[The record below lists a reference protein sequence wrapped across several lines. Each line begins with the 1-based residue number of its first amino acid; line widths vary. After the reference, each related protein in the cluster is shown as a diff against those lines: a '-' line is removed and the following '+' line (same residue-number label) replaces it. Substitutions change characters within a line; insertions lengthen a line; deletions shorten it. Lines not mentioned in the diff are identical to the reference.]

1 MSENQR
7 LKEWLDLY
15 DEGALKNPNSD
26 LHKRGRKQIVVNLTE
41 SVVADRWTYV
51 GFWRRV
57 FAYIVDFIILMFIS
71 GPFQIDTFLSLFIF
85 NVIFVTLLLLFVLND
100 KCGYVEVV
108 AELIKDYLMGCD
120 LTSSF

>member
-41 SVVADRWTYV
+41 RVVADRWTYV
-51 GFWRRV
+51 GFCRRV
-57 FAYIVDFIILMFIS
+57 YAYIVGFIILMFIS
-71 GPFQIDTFLSLFIF
+71 GPFQIDPFFMVLILPVLDVMLLQLS
-85 NVIFVTLLLLFVLND
+85 VL
-100 KCGYVEVV
+100 
-108 AELIKDYLMGCD
+108 
-120 LTSSF
+120 